1 MENKTT
7 YKVPA
12 ENVPAL
18 QRQID
23 TLNKRVARLV
33 KKGHDVKPIT
43 ISVGPMFVE
52 IVKNVQVGERETA
65 DVERVFQ
72 NVELLSPE
80 SPTVKGWQFVAALT
94 HVDDV
99 GTVLRVCPGAKV
111 EEGELKQYR
120 NASPVC
126 QHCNTKRKRNDTFI
140 LKQIS

>member
-12 ENVPAL
+12 ENVDAL

-33 KKGHDVKPIT
+33 KKGHDVKPIA
-43 ISVGPMFVE
+43 ISVGPMFAEMVYG
-52 IVKNVQVGERETA
+52 VQVGERETM
-65 DVERVFQ
+65 DVERVFC
-72 NVELLSPE
+72 NVQLLSPE
-80 SPTVKGWQFVAALT
+80 SPTVKGWEFVAALT

-99 GTVLRVCPGAKV
+99 GTVLRVCPGTKI

-120 NASPVC
+120 TASPVC
-126 QHCNTKRKRNDTFI
+126 QHCNTKRKRNDTFVI
-140 LKQIS
+140 RKIS